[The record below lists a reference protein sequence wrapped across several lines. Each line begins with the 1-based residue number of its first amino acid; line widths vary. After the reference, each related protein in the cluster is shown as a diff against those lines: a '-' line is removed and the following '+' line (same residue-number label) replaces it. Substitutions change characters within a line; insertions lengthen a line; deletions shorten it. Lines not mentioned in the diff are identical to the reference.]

1 MQFCC
6 LKQNSR
12 FYTQRHFNLRVFCAP
27 CPLPTRNSREKK
39 GGHGIQNWHADS
51 KISASRACAFFY
63 TGSGAPASPPPLE
76 ASPMGIQ
83 GLLPVLKP
91 IVSEDHI
98 KMFKGKTVKTLAAP
112 RPQERSRSLEAAHSL
127 RPLARRWPWMRRA
140 GCTRARLPARTS
152 WAWGFQDFIA
162 VTL

>member
-1 MQFCC
+1 MPRALCQPE
-6 LKQNSR
+6 
-12 FYTQRHFNLRVFCAP
+12 T
-27 CPLPTRNSREKK
+27 REKK
-39 GGHGIQNWHADS
+39 RGTRDS
-51 KISASRACAFFY
+51 KLACRFQNFCQPCLRLFLHGERRACLP
-63 TGSGAPASPPPLE
+63 APPRS
-76 ASPMGIQ
+76 SPMGIQ

-152 WAWGFQDFIA
+152 WAWGFQQICISSSA
-162 VTL
+162 CRASR